1 MRKEGFEQ
9 QCSGRIFQMAQPSK
23 GRVDYSAI
31 LRKAPIGVSKLTA
44 FLLMEL
50 PYIWREAYVDMTSRQ
65 TNIMRW
71 QYESF
76 EYLFDDY
83 ASLERTGA
91 VAVSE
96 ILKRG
101 W

>member
-1 MRKEGFEQ
+1 
-9 QCSGRIFQMAQPSK
+9 MAQPSK
-23 GRVDYSAI
+23 GRIDYSVI
-31 LRKAPIGVSKLTA
+31 LRKAPVGLSKLTA

-50 PYIWREAYVDMTSRQ
+50 PYIWREVYLDMTSRQ

-91 VAVSE
+91 VSVNENIEARLVAARAFRTEGGST
-96 ILKRG
+96 
-101 W
+101 